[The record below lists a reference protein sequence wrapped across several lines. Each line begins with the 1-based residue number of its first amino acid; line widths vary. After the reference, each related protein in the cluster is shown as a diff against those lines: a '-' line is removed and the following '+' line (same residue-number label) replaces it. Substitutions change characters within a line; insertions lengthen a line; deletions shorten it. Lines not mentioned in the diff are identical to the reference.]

1 MRFSGQFLYFFGYF
15 GAIVGLVFS
24 AEMISMPGSAFA
36 ASRIL
41 VQKMDSSL
49 HKKVW
54 RLGRQGINAAR
65 ALIYLKDGGARV
77 ETGEEVYALEAPLI
91 FWLNKADGCRLTAE
105 AGTTGY
111 LTEIPEEI
119 VARAVGDFSETATLR
134 SMVDQNQILSL
145 DLLKGNVEDFSSSL
159 ATILSEIQA
168 PQSGSA
174 MLIIAHLRII
184 LVAMMRL
191 TGAEEP
197 QQGGAGSSA
206 RFLQRFRQL
215 VESNFRAHWP
225 ISRYAE
231 LIGISHDRLHA
242 ICQRELDKTPKALVA
257 ERLAREAGLGLERS
271 TVTIEQLSHTLGFRD
286 PAHFSHFFKR
296 MTGTP
301 PGKFRR
307 MMANSSHDSSSVSPA
322 NFAEWP

>member
-1 MRFSGQFLYFFGYF
+1 MRFFGQFLCFFGIL
-15 GAIVGLVFS
+15 GAIVALIFA
-24 AEMISMPGSAFA
+24 AEIISMPGTAFA

-41 VQKMDSSL
+41 VQKIDSSL

-54 RLGRQGINAAR
+54 RFGRQGSNAAR
-65 ALIYLKDGGARV
+65 ALIYLEDGGARM
-77 ETGEEVYALEAPLI
+77 EAGEEVHSLEAPLM
-91 FWLNKADGCRLTAE
+91 FWLNEPEGCRLTAE

-111 LTEIPEEI
+111 LTEIPEEM

-134 SMVDQNQILSL
+134 SMVDQNQILPL
-145 DLLKGNVEDFSSSL
+145 DGLRGNVRDFSSSL
-159 ATILSEIQA
+159 ATILDEIQA

-174 MLIIAHLRII
+174 MLVVAHLRII

-197 QQGGAGSSA
+197 HQGGAGSSA

-271 TVTIEQLSHTLGFRD
+271 TLTIEQLSHSLGFRD

-307 MMANSSHDSSSVSPA
+307 MMATSLHDSSSVSPA
-322 NFAEWP
+322 NFADWP

>member
-1 MRFSGQFLYFFGYF
+1 MAFDET
-15 GAIVGLVFS
+15 VGILVP
-24 AEMISMPGSAFA
+24 ETPLA

-41 VQKMDSSL
+41 VQKIDSSL

-54 RLGRQGINAAR
+54 RLGRQNITATR
-65 ALIYLKDGGARV
+65 SLVHLEDGGAHMEAG
-77 ETGEEVYALEAPLI
+77 ETSYTLEAPVL
-91 FWLNKADGCRLTAE
+91 FWLRDPAECRLVAE

-111 LTEIPEEI
+111 LAEISEDI
-119 VARAVGDFSETATLR
+119 VARSVGDFSETAILR
-134 SMVDQNQILSL
+134 FMVDQNQMLPL
-145 DLLKGNVEDFSSSL
+145 GGFKERAFSSSL
-159 ATILSEIQA
+159 ANISAEMQS
-168 PQSGSA
+168 PQSGSE
-174 MLIIAHLRII
+174 MLIVAHLRII

-191 TGAEEP
+191 LGAEEP

-215 VESNFRAHWP
+215 VESNFRAHWT
-225 ISRYAE
+225 IARYAE

-271 TVTIEQLSHTLGFRD
+271 TLTIEQLSHSLGFRD

-296 MTGTP
+296 MTGMP

-307 MMANSSHDSSSVSPA
+307 MMAISWPGNANVSPA
-322 NFAEWP
+322 NFADWP